1 MRKSFVPML
10 ILAFVLSFVPSAQA
24 ALILAVDV
32 NGTIACAADNNI
44 GCTFG
49 LVLTDQ
55 DPDLGVLALDATVLG
70 GVEVEGSLHSQEV
83 SPGVNQ
89 LSSSSLSITNLLTTT
104 AIIQA
109 SIGATDFEPTA
120 LFADVSGSGTWVNS
134 LGSST
139 TYTYYNDPT
148 NQQGAETATD
158 REGNLLASFTDVST
172 GEFNDSFSFDQDGI
186 AVFDPELF
194 SMTLGFDM
202 TLLGG
207 DSLISRGQ
215 TIFKDQQISEVP
227 EPMSMMLLGTGLLGG
242 GYLRRRQ
249 KKA

>member
-1 MRKSFVPML
+1 MRKSFVGL
-10 ILAFVLSFVPSAQA
+10 LVLTCLVLFAPKADA
-24 ALILAVDV
+24 ALILAVDI
-32 NGTIACAADNNI
+32 NGSTFCATDNNTVCNY
-44 GCTFG
+44 GVQLF
-49 LVLTDQ
+49 DQ
-55 DPDLGVLALDATVLG
+55 NGALGVLSLDATTIG
-70 GVEVEGSLHSQEV
+70 GVEVEGSLHTQTVE
-83 SPGVNQ
+83 PGVNQ

-109 SIGATDFEPTA
+109 SIGATDFQPTA
-120 LFADVSGSGTWVNS
+120 TFADVSGSGTWVSS

-148 NQQGAETATD
+148 NEQGAETATD
-158 REGNLLASFTDVST
+158 RPGLLLASFTDVST

-186 AVFDPELF
+186 PVFDPRQF

-202 TLLGG
+202 TLFGG

-215 TIFKDQQISEVP
+215 TEFKDQQDVPIP
-227 EPMSMMLLGTGLLGG
+227 EPMSMLLLGTGLVGG